1 VNSELWIV
9 SKLKK
14 VLYFLKLFLT
24 LFDFKVLVNLS
35 VPLGLQKARIFFIM
49 SKVLLILNSEL
60 STDEFLPLGL
70 IIIIML
76 IVKIYV
82 KSLGQEKVLFSCVC
96 DNYNIDQDLF
106 YRYR

>member
-1 VNSELWIV
+1 M
-9 SKLKK
+9 
-14 VLYFLKLFLT
+14 
-24 LFDFKVLVNLS
+24 NLS
-35 VPLGLQKARIFFIM
+35 VPLGLQKTRVFFIM
-49 SKVLLILNSEL
+49 SKVLLILNSEFP
-60 STDEFLPLGL
+60 TDEFLPLGL

-96 DNYNIDQDLF
+96 DNDDIDQDLF